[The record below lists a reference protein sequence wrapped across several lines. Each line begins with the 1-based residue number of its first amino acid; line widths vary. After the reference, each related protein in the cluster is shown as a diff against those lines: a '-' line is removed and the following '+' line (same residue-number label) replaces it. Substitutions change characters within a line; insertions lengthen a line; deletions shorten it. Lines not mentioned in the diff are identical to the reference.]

1 MSMMAALSSNL
12 LLVAFFIYLAATIVF
27 TVSITGKKFK
37 SENIEDHQKRWG
49 KLGFSLAFIGFL
61 FHLGYFVTRWI
72 ASGHAP
78 LGNLFEFTTFF
89 SLALVLGY
97 IIIYIIYRTHIL
109 GIVAMPIALLII
121 AYASVFPREIS
132 PLIPAL
138 KSYWLYIH
146 VTTVALGEGI
156 LAISFITGLIY
167 LLKMVDQTK
176 SNASNRSLEAVLF
189 SLLMVVGFII
199 AGFAFQGDGETTTF
213 KWVNERNEEAELVY
227 DMPAIV
233 GPSDGLKLTE
243 DVFGPLFDAPS
254 WMNGAEAPRK
264 FNTVIWSFLI
274 GLVLYTLLR
283 MILRKRIGAAIQPLL
298 QSVNEKLMDEI
309 GYRSVAIGFP
319 VFTLGGLIFA
329 SIWAQVAWT
338 RFWGWDPKE
347 VWALITFFFYAIYLH
362 LRLSR
367 GWEGEKSA
375 WLAVGGFVIIMF
387 NLIAVNLI
395 LAGLHSYA

>member
-1 MSMMAALSSNL
+1 MASISSNL
-12 LLVAFFIYLAATIVF
+12 LLTAFFVYLAATIIF
-27 TVSITGKKFK
+27 TVSITGKKFR
-37 SENIEDHQKRWG
+37 SNNGEEQQKKWG
-49 KLGFSLAFIGFL
+49 NFGFLLAIIGFL

-78 LGNLFEFTTFF
+78 VSNLFEFTTFF
-89 SLALVLGY
+89 ALALVLGY
-97 IIIYIIYRTHIL
+97 IIIFLIYRSHML
-109 GIVAMPIALLII
+109 GIVTMPIALLVI
-121 AYASVFPREIS
+121 AYASMFPKEIT

-156 LAISFITGLIY
+156 LAVSFITGLIY

-176 SNASNRSLEAVLF
+176 STKSNRWLEGILF
-189 SLLMVVGFII
+189 SMLVTIGFVI
-199 AGFAFQGDGETTTF
+199 AGFSFNEETTF
-213 KWVNERNEEAELVY
+213 SWVNEKGNKAELVY
-227 DMPAIV
+227 TMPAIV
-233 GPSDGLKLTE
+233 GPNEGIKLSE
-243 DVFGPLFDAPS
+243 DAIGPLFEAPS

-264 FNTVIWSFLI
+264 LNTVIWSVIF
-274 GLVLYTLLR
+274 GLLLYIVLRVL
-283 MILRKRIGAAIQPLL
+283 LRKRIGAAIQPLL
-298 QSVNEKLMDEI
+298 KNVDEKLMDEI
-309 GYRSVAIGFP
+309 GYRAVAIGFP

-347 VWALITFFFYAIYLH
+347 VWALITFLFYAIYLH
-362 LRLSR
+362 LRLSK